1 MLLVEDEPAILRM
14 GEGMLRRLGY
24 RVLTAATPIQAMDLA
39 KTSRED
45 IDLLISDVVMPG
57 MNGLELAKKLSEIC
71 HGMKTL
77 FMSGYA
83 ADVIADHGV
92 LEKDQHFLP
101 KPFTLREL
109 EAKVRMI
116 LGL

>member
-1 MLLVEDEPAILRM
+1 V
-14 GEGMLRRLGY
+14 EGMLRRLGCG
-24 RVLTAATPIQAMDLA
+24 VLAAATPIQAMDLV
-39 KTSRED
+39 KTNPED

-57 MNGLELAKKLSEIC
+57 MNGLELAKKLSEVC
-71 HGMKTL
+71 LGMKTL

-92 LEKDQHFLP
+92 LEKGQHFLP
-101 KPFTLREL
+101 KPFTLRDL

-116 LGL
+116 LGR